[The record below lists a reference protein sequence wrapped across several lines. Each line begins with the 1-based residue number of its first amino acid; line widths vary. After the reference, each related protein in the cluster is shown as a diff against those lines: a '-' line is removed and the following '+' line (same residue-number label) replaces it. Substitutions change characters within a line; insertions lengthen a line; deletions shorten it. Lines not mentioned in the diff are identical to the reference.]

1 MSVVTDAPKKRK
13 LLEVEETEI
22 QRFKDNIAALK
33 SGRFDPDDFKKFRLN
48 NGIYGIRNQT
58 DKQMVRIK
66 VSFGEMSSD
75 QLDGLAD
82 ITERFA
88 PSKLGHFTTRQN
100 LQIHQIPLE
109 QIPDVM
115 RACAEIGYTTREAC
129 GNTVRTI
136 TASPFAGVHP
146 DEAFDTTPYAL
157 ATFNHF
163 LRNPLNAN
171 LPRKFKMAFESSP
184 HDFALTPIH
193 DLGFVAEVKNGARGF
208 RVYCGGGLGAT
219 PQAAFRLEDWTP
231 AELLLP
237 SIETVIRL
245 FDRYGER
252 KDKMHARLKFL
263 VKKWGEAEFKE
274 RFQAERRL
282 VLSTRSGAVDWTFPV
297 VEEAAPAAPSGI
309 PHAAPTPAYERWKST
324 NVLPQKQAGYS
335 CATVVLPLGDITA
348 KAMRELASIARQF
361 CGGRMRTTVE
371 QNILLRWVK
380 TEHLPALHAAL
391 LKAGLAQPGANR
403 FSDVTRCPG
412 ADTCQIAVT
421 KSRELAIA
429 VGGLFT
435 DGLSADADMEGV
447 HVKISGCTNSC
458 GQHHIGTLGFYG
470 TYRKINDRP
479 VPHYQLLIG
488 GGTKEGQAKFGQP
501 VAAIPARRVPDAMK
515 AIVAAYKKDKQGNE
529 TLAAWLDRAGRAR
542 VKEAVQEFT
551 QLPPYEQ
558 DPTMYYDWG
567 DTSDFKA
574 EIGVGECAA

>member
-1 MSVVTDAPKKRK
+1 MKIAD
-13 LLEVEETEI
+13 VEEIEI
-22 QRFKDNIAALK
+22 QRFKDNIAAMK
-33 SGRFDPDDFKKFRLN
+33 AGRMDPDDFKKFRLN

-66 VSFGEMSSD
+66 ISFGEMSAD
-75 QLDGLAD
+75 QLDGLAAV
-82 ITERFA
+82 TERYA
-88 PSKLGHFTTRQN
+88 PSKIGHFTTRQN
-100 LQIHQIPLE
+100 LQIHLIPLE

-115 RACAEIGYTTREAC
+115 RATAEMGYTTREAC

-146 DEAFDTTPYAL
+146 DEAFDTTPYAK
-157 ATFNHF
+157 ATFLHF
-163 LRNPLNAN
+163 LRNPLCAN
-171 LPRKFKMAFESSP
+171 MPRKFKMAFESSP

-193 DLGFVAEVKNGARGF
+193 DLGFVSEIRNGVRGF
-208 RVYCGGGLGAT
+208 RIYCGGGLGAT
-219 PQAAFRLEDWTP
+219 PQTAFRLEDWTP
-231 AELLLP
+231 ADLLLP
-237 SIETVIRL
+237 TVETVIRL

-263 VKKWGEAEFKE
+263 VKKWGVDEFKS

-297 VEEAAPAAPSGI
+297 VEESAPPAPAAVPSV
-309 PHAAPTPAYERWKST
+309 ASTPAFERWKST

-335 CATVVLPLGDITA
+335 CATVVLPLGDITV
-348 KAMRELASIARQF
+348 KGMRDLAAVSRKF

-391 LKAGLAQPGANR
+391 AQVGLAQGGAGR

-435 DGLSADADMEGV
+435 NGLAADADMEGV

-488 GGTKEGQAKFGQP
+488 GSTKEGEAKFGQP
-501 VAAIPARRVPDAMK
+501 VTAIPARRVPEAIK
-515 AIVAAYKKDKQGNE
+515 AIVAAYKKDKQGAE
-529 TLAAWLDRAGRAR
+529 TLDKWLDRAGRAR
-542 VKEAVQEFT
+542 VKEVVAEFT
-551 QLPPYEQ
+551 QLPAYEK
-558 DPTMYYDWG
+558 DPTLYFDWG